1 MELKK
6 KNGCGGE
13 ERKKLVTCPASIHL
27 NEKIGETEKEKRKQ
41 TGRSKRERRG
51 SIWTGPLERKR
62 SKRKEEKW
70 TRLEGLRLG

>member
-51 SIWTGPLERKR
+51 GVGRPKERRKEKKRERK
-62 SKRKEEKW
+62 S
-70 TRLEGLRLG
+70 